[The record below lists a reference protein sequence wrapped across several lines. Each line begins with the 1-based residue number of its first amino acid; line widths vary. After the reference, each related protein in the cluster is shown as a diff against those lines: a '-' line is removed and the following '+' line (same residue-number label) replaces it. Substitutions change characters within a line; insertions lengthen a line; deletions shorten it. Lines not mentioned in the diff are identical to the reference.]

1 MNDKHNLPPGSLL
14 TLTLIFL
21 AGLIDGLDVTIVTVA
36 LPTMTNYFDVS
47 VSNGSWIVFAYV
59 VGLASFLLPLGKMS
73 KNHRTK
79 KFMIAGTALFGVSSL
94 MCGLSNSFWMLVGF
108 RLLQGIAAAMMSCV
122 IPTMIVR
129 MLPKDR
135 KGLGMSVLG
144 ASSGIAFILG
154 PALGGLIV
162 GVATWH
168 WIFFINVPI
177 CAIIILMALKHLP
190 RDEVP
195 DREKDPTLIGGLSA
209 MVLIGSCLTI
219 LEDLGDPDMQQY
231 GKAVC
236 GVLILISL
244 PILIWSIRR
253 DSRRAIIAPQMLRN
267 REYLLVAASFLLC
280 TIVVA
285 GAQYL
290 LPYLLQDHW
299 GMSPAESSL
308 YLSLMSVAMVL
319 MVLPVGKMCDRYGCK
334 YPTVAAI
341 SFRSGF
347 CIIMI
352 ILSVIGQNM
361 VLLIMAMI
369 VFGISHAFSGTAQ
382 PTRMIHHATPG
393 YEDEATNLMLMV
405 NYVASAMGCVLFAL
419 IFSLAANSSV
429 TDPLDIDMMTG
440 FTATMWFS
448 LAIMAVALIC
458 TLAVRNKIVKAK
470 D

>member
-1 MNDKHNLPPGSLL
+1 MSDKQKLPPGSLF
-14 TLTLIFL
+14 TLALIFL
-21 AGLIDGLDVTIVTVA
+21 AGLIDGLDATIVTVA
-36 LPTMTNYFDVS
+36 LPTMTAYFGVS
-47 VSNGSWIVFAYV
+47 VSDGSWLVFAYV
-59 VGLASFLLPLGKMS
+59 VGLASFLLPLGKMA

-79 KFMIAGTALFGVSSL
+79 KFMIAGTILFGASSL
-94 MCGLSNSFWMLVGF
+94 MCGLSTTFWMLIGF

-122 IPTMIVR
+122 IPTMIVK

-154 PALGGLIV
+154 PVLGGLIINIT
-162 GVATWH
+162 TWH

-177 CAIIILMALKHLP
+177 CAVIVLMAMKHLP
-190 RDEVP
+190 RDEPV
-195 DREKDPTLIGGLSA
+195 DKERDPTMIGGLSA
-209 MVLIGSCLTI
+209 MVLIGSVLTI
-219 LEDLGDPDMQQY
+219 LEDLGDPDMQFY
-231 GKAVC
+231 GRIVC

-253 DSRRAIIAPQMLRN
+253 DSKRAIIAPKMLLN
-267 REYLLVAASFLLC
+267 SEYLLVAASFLLC

-290 LPYLLQDHW
+290 LPYLLQDYW
-299 GMSPAESSL
+299 NMSPTESSY
-308 YLSLMSVAMVL
+308 YLSLMSVAMVI
-319 MVLPVGKMCDRYGCK
+319 MVLPVGKLCDRYGCK

-352 ILSVIGQNM
+352 VIAAVGQNLP
-361 VLLIMAMI
+361 LLISAMI

-393 YEDEATNLMLMV
+393 YEDEATNFMLMV
-405 NYVASAMGCVLFAL
+405 NYMASALGCVLFAVV
-419 IFSLAANSSV
+419 FSLITNSPA
-429 TDPLDIDMMTG
+429 TDPFDKDMLAG

-448 LAIMAVALIC
+448 LALMAVALVC
-458 TLAVRNKIVKAK
+458 TLVVKNKIVKA
-470 D
+470 